1 MKGDPQVL
9 ELLNAVLT
17 AELTAVNQYFIH
29 AKMCAN
35 WGYMDLAAYT
45 KAESIDEMRHAEQ
58 MIDRILFLEGVPNMQ
73 RYFKIKVGK
82 SVKEQFENDLALEVE
97 AVKRLNNG
105 VKKCVEVGDNTSRQI
120 LEKILAEEEHHIDWL
135 ETQLQLIASIGA
147 ERYLSQK
154 IGKTEAHE
162 D

>member
-1 MKGDPQVL
+1 MKGDAKVI
-9 ELLNAVLT
+9 EILNEVLT

-35 WGYMDLAAYT
+35 WGYMELASYT

-58 MIDRILFLEGVPNMQ
+58 MIDRVLFLEGVPNMQ
-73 RYFKIKVGK
+73 RYFKLRIGK

-105 VKKCVEVGDNTSRQI
+105 VKTCVEVGDNTSRQI

-135 ETQLQLIASIGA
+135 ETQLQVIESIGL

-154 IGKTEAHE
+154 LGKTEGHE
-162 D
+162 E

>member
-1 MKGDPQVL
+1 MKGDAQIIEVL
-9 ELLNAVLT
+9 NEVLT

-35 WGYMDLAAYT
+35 WGFGELAAYG

-73 RYFKIKVGK
+73 RYFKIKVGET
-82 SVKEQFENDLALEVE
+82 VPEQLANDLALEIE
-97 AVKRLNNG
+97 AVKRLNKG
-105 VKKCVEVGDNTSRQI
+105 VSLCVEKGDNTSRQI
-120 LEKILAEEEHHIDWL
+120 LEKILAEEEHHVDWL
-135 ETQLQLIASIGA
+135 ETQLQLIESIGL

-154 IGKTEAHE
+154 LGEAEGH
-162 D
+162 DH

>member
-1 MKGDPQVL
+1 MKGDAKVI
-9 ELLNAVLT
+9 EILNEVLT

-35 WGYMDLAAYT
+35 WGYGELAAYS
-45 KAESIDEMRHAEQ
+45 KAESIDEMRHAEL

-73 RYFKIKVGK
+73 RYFKLKIGK
-82 SVKEQFENDLALEVE
+82 SVKEQFENDKALEVE

-105 VKKCVEVGDNTSRQI
+105 VKTCVEVGDNTSRQI
-120 LEKILAEEEHHIDWL
+120 LEKILAEEEHHVDWL
-135 ETQLQLIASIGA
+135 ETQLSLIEQIGA

-154 IGKTEAHE
+154 LGETAAHE

>member
-1 MKGDPQVL
+1 MKGDPKVI
-9 ELLNAVLT
+9 EILNEVLT

-29 AKMCAN
+29 AKMCAD
-35 WGYMDLAAYT
+35 WGYQELAAYG
-45 KAESIDEMRHAEQ
+45 KAESIDEMKHAEQ

-82 SVKEQFENDLALEVE
+82 TVKEQFEHDVALEYE
-97 AVKRLNNG
+97 AAKRLNKG
-105 VKKCVEVGDNTSRQI
+105 VQACIEAGDNTSRQI

-135 ETQLQLIASIGA
+135 ETQLSLIESIGM

-154 IGKTEAHE
+154 LGETAGH
-162 D
+162 

>member
-1 MKGDPQVL
+1 MKGDAKVI
-9 ELLNAVLT
+9 EILNEVLT

-35 WGYMDLAAYT
+35 WGYMELAAYT

-73 RYFKIKVGK
+73 RYFKLKIGK

-97 AVKRLNNG
+97 AVKRLNGG
-105 VKKCVEVGDNTSRQI
+105 VKTCVEVGDNTSRQI

-135 ETQLQLIASIGA
+135 ETQLQLIESIGA

-154 IGKTEAHE
+154 LGAAEAHE

>member
-1 MKGDPQVL
+1 MKGDAKVI
-9 ELLNAVLT
+9 EILNEVLT

-29 AKMCAN
+29 AKMCAD
-35 WGYMDLAAYT
+35 WGYMELANYS
-45 KAESIDEMRHAEQ
+45 KAESIDEMRHAEL

-73 RYFKIKVGK
+73 RYFKLKIGK
-82 SVKEQFENDLALEVE
+82 SVKEQFENDKALEVE

-105 VKKCVEVGDNTSRQI
+105 VKTCVEVGDNTSRQI

-135 ETQLQLIASIGA
+135 ETQLSLIESIGS

-154 IGKTEAHE
+154 LGATEGHE